1 MKWDTGSL
9 LMNSMYNKKK
19 HSLIT
24 TENTYQYVYL
34 LVDLLLLI
42 PSGHLLAC
50 SSMANRSVQQW
61 KQLFGK
67 TSSSD
72 HFLLLI
78 WV

>member
-42 PSGHLLAC
+42 PSGQAC
-50 SSMANRSVQQW
+50 SSMANSSVQQW